1 MNINKLIMKNLI
13 SRIDHRDVLTF
24 ITINII
30 LGWLT
35 LKVFVLDF
43 APVHDYAADFLLANI
58 IRDEGILL
66 TGHYSRFGFHH
77 PGPFWFYWNYLF
89 ELCLSWLPFTRFQI
103 WTVGSVVINS
113 SLLLFSGRGLSIY
126 LFDKIKYEVV
136 FIFIALLFLLVG
148 GDFLA
153 TWMPNRLITLY
164 IAFFVCL
171 INICRYNLSYLP
183 WATLF
188 CSMLVHGYITMP
200 ILTLPFL
207 LVSAIVGFILNK
219 NQHIKSKSELYKRL
233 WQSGLIASVFLIPL
247 VADVLFFSNS
257 NFTKILATH
266 NGLLTSPNPTWADVK
281 VFFWQLVFDQ
291 PYSKHVY
298 WASFLALLPLL
309 LFRQRTGLLRLVGI
323 FALFLFITGI
333 VLMYYKTTPAPLYP
347 FVAKFY
353 IGFPTVI
360 IAAAWCLLL
369 DKVEFLLKHTNY
381 LTKITVFVLLVLSIH
396 FSKKHESPIWADP
409 EDARPIRLLSDQI
422 QRTQEGRTVVL
433 NHSQHDLWGIVAGIM
448 VELDRRHIRSCS
460 TWQQMAFLFTPRMIC
475 SSNSEPDFL
484 IVKSSECKDQ
494 CIAESKG
501 FGLKSFK

>member
-1 MNINKLIMKNLI
+1 MKNHIL
-13 SRIDHRDVLTF
+13 RIYKYDVLTF

-30 LGWLT
+30 LGWAT
-35 LKVFVLDF
+35 LKVFALDF

-58 IRDEGILL
+58 IRDEVILL

-89 ELCLSWLPFTRFQI
+89 ELCLSWLPLTRFQI

-113 SLLLFSGRGLSIY
+113 SLLLFAGRGLSMY

-136 FIFIALLFLLVG
+136 FILIALLLLLVG

-164 IAFFVCL
+164 IAFFICL

-188 CSMLVHGYITMP
+188 CAMLVHGYITMP
-200 ILTLPFL
+200 ILTLPPL
-207 LVSAIVGFILNK
+207 LASLIVGFVLNK
-219 NQHIKSKSELYKRL
+219 SQHIKSNSELYKRL
-233 WQSGLIASVFLIPL
+233 WQSGLIASVFLTPL
-247 VADVLFFSNS
+247 IADILFFSYS
-257 NFTKILATH
+257 NLAKILSAH
-266 NGLLTSPNPTWADVK
+266 NGFLNSPKPTWGDVK
-281 VFFWQLVFDQ
+281 VFYWQLVFDQ
-291 PYSKHVY
+291 PFSKQVY
-298 WASFLALLPLL
+298 WASFLAIFPLL
-309 LFRQRTGLLRLVGI
+309 IFRQRAGLLRLVGI
-323 FALFLFITGI
+323 FTLFLFITGI
-333 VLMYYKTTPAPLYP
+333 VLTYYKTTPAPLYP
-347 FVAKFY
+347 FIAKFY
-353 IGFPTVI
+353 IGFPSVI
-360 IAAAWCLLL
+360 IAAVWCLLV
-369 DKVEFLLKHTNY
+369 DRVATLLNSTNY
-381 LTKITVFVLLVLSIH
+381 LAKIAVIIAVVLSIH
-396 FSKKHESPIWADP
+396 FSNKHDSPIWADP

-460 TWQQMAFLFTPRMIC
+460 TWSQMAFLFTPQMIC